1 MDSSSLAQPRDPL
14 TATEKPKTAVC
25 SGCRTQKPRRGMVT
39 VPEGRHDV
47 LVFFDGDK
55 LCNPCARRNGV
66 SYKLPVS

>member
-1 MDSSSLAQPRDPL
+1 
-14 TATEKPKTAVC
+14 
-25 SGCRTQKPRRGMVT
+25 MVT